1 MSSIRKTSFGNRKF
15 YALPEEYAVRSSKF
29 KSVSKKEDVTKLIK
43 YIDDSVIGKNTS
55 FTGPYG
61 RRKVVYCDYTASA
74 RSLQFIEDYVL
85 KEVLPAYGNTHT
97 TTTLTS
103 LQSTLFRHEARDI
116 IRNAVHASEDDAVI
130 FVGSGAT
137 GAVHKLIHGL
147 GFTSSNPPIVFAGPF
162 EHHSNLLPWKE
173 ISAKIIRIQETKEG
187 FLDLVDLENQ
197 LQLHR
202 NLQPDSQLIGVFSAS
217 SNITGVLADDIATT
231 LLLHQYGAL
240 AFWDYATAAP
250 YVPLDMNPFLPTV
263 DEKSV
268 YKDAMFFSGHKFVGG
283 IQTPGVLIAKKRL
296 FKNSVPHGCG
306 GGSVFFVSR
315 ESHRYLKDIEMR
327 EEGGTGAIV
336 ESIRLGLAMQLKM
349 YVGVNN
355 IMTREEKITKQML
368 SFVRNIPELILLGNN
383 SITTKRL
390 PVFSFVVK
398 HPRGLFLHHNFVCA
412 VLNDVFGIQARGGCA
427 CAGPYAQD
435 LLGIDEE
442 LAAEYE
448 AILLEDSRLDR
459 HHLRRHAESSQY
471 EMLRPGFTRIS
482 LPYFMSEAE
491 VGFVM
496 EAVKM
501 AATEAWKL
509 LPQYVVNPETG
520 EWRHTTNTIFRDRKW
535 LGNIRYVDGKMSVN
549 ERKVSGHNPC
559 PHDYNDILHTARN
572 IFNKARKEYI
582 QQSSQGNVPL
592 YVIIHVLMITMIF
605 YTPLGIYSTKLAR
618 NIFNK
623 ARKIAVRHPLAD
635 QCSMFN
641 EQSDKLRWFM
651 LPSEAQ
657 DLLLGQTTN
666 VRQAVPFAPAD
677 YCERTNTPLAVNVT
691 TNCVSPD
698 TSSAFSRH
706 NSLSA
711 LDIKIKNDKLNRN
724 RSESPSPT
732 TTTNGFN
739 LAASRKAGVL
749 SPVSPYYRERCY
761 SLGSNPETPPPRLKN
776 SPYFARQR
784 QCSCSSQ
791 TDLNSIDSD
800 RDVCDSPSSTSD
812 NICAYVE
819 EVTKE
824 LATEIKSEIREVI
837 AKLEKRYSLE
847 SRFIKSNSLPRN
859 NSVPMII
866 MNNYECYDSN
876 KSIDSVGVNSFKG
889 FETPPLQPSPL
900 NETAMSEH
908 VAEYLAELTTEM
920 VTEMKSEF
928 REMVNAVD
936 EIICPG
942 SNNTTLSD
950 ENKDDNAK
958 TGGEALLESI
968 KEGDID
974 NDSSDSFD
982 TRRGT
987 FCSQDSGVYVTTDHK
1002 DEPLL
1007 QSHAPKPK
1015 VCLLKNGPGSNRGAK
1030 SRVESPGVSTASP
1043 PVLGDL
1049 KPRWYCPPNNIWR
1062 PTVKAIKEFEMISDG
1077 DRVLVCVSG
1086 GKDSLSLLHT
1096 LHQYQYYARSKGIH
1110 FTLGA
1115 ATVDPGSNAYDP
1127 RPLIPY
1133 MAALGVH
1140 YLYEEQPILEQAAAT
1155 DPTSICSFCSR
1166 MKRGRLYAAARSANY
1181 NVLALGQHLDDLAE
1195 TFIMAVFH
1203 NGRLRSMKA
1212 HYYIRERD
1220 LRVIRPFINVREKAL
1235 RQFAESKKLP
1245 VIPENCPACFEA
1257 PKERHRTKQLLAQQE
1272 ILFPKLFSSLRSA
1285 IQPLISFRYTGVE
1298 SKVYSEGFPSG
1309 VKVEDDELEECPPN
1323 LANKP
1328 DGNK

>member
-509 LPQYVVNPETG
+509 LPQ
-520 EWRHTTNTIFRDRKW
+520 KW

-559 PHDYNDILHTARN
+559 PHDYNDILHT
-572 IFNKARKEYI
+572 
-582 QQSSQGNVPL
+582 
-592 YVIIHVLMITMIF
+592 
-605 YTPLGIYSTKLAR
+605 AR

-837 AKLEKRYSLE
+837 AKG
-847 SRFIKSNSLPRN
+847 
-859 NSVPMII
+859 M
-866 MNNYECYDSN
+866 
-876 KSIDSVGVNSFKG
+876 G
-889 FETPPLQPSPL
+889 
-900 NETAMSEH
+900 
-908 VAEYLAELTTEM
+908 M
-920 VTEMKSEF
+920 V
-928 REMVNAVD
+928 
-936 EIICPG
+936 
-942 SNNTTLSD
+942 
-950 ENKDDNAK
+950 
-958 TGGEALLESI
+958 
-968 KEGDID
+968 
-974 NDSSDSFD
+974 
-982 TRRGT
+982 
-987 FCSQDSGVYVTTDHK
+987 
-1002 DEPLL
+1002 
-1007 QSHAPKPK
+1007 
-1015 VCLLKNGPGSNRGAK
+1015 
-1030 SRVESPGVSTASP
+1030 
-1043 PVLGDL
+1043 
-1049 KPRWYCPPNNIWR
+1049 
-1062 PTVKAIKEFEMISDG
+1062 IS
-1077 DRVLVCVSG
+1077 
-1086 GKDSLSLLHT
+1086 
-1096 LHQYQYYARSKGIH
+1096 
-1110 FTLGA
+1110 
-1115 ATVDPGSNAYDP
+1115 
-1127 RPLIPY
+1127 
-1133 MAALGVH
+1133 
-1140 YLYEEQPILEQAAAT
+1140 
-1155 DPTSICSFCSR
+1155 
-1166 MKRGRLYAAARSANY
+1166 
-1181 NVLALGQHLDDLAE
+1181 
-1195 TFIMAVFH
+1195 
-1203 NGRLRSMKA
+1203 
-1212 HYYIRERD
+1212 
-1220 LRVIRPFINVREKAL
+1220 
-1235 RQFAESKKLP
+1235 
-1245 VIPENCPACFEA
+1245 
-1257 PKERHRTKQLLAQQE
+1257 
-1272 ILFPKLFSSLRSA
+1272 
-1285 IQPLISFRYTGVE
+1285 
-1298 SKVYSEGFPSG
+1298 
-1309 VKVEDDELEECPPN
+1309 
-1323 LANKP
+1323 
-1328 DGNK
+1328 

>member
-1 MSSIRKTSFGNRKF
+1 MSSSTKKTFGSRKF
-15 YALPEEYAVRSSKF
+15 YALPEEYAVKSVSKF
-29 KSVSKKEDVTKLIK
+29 KSVSRKEDVSKLIK
-43 YIDDSVIGKNTS
+43 YIEENVIGRNTT
-55 FTGPYG
+55 FAGPYG

-74 RSLQFIEDYVL
+74 RSLQFIEDYIL

-147 GFTSSNPPIVFAGPF
+147 GFTGSNPPIVFAGPY

-202 NLQPDSQLIGVFSAS
+202 NLQPDVQLIGVFSAS
-217 SNITGVLADDIATT
+217 SNITGILADDVATT

-283 IQTPGVLIAKKRL
+283 IQTPGVLIAKKSL

-315 ESHRYLKDIEMR
+315 DSHRYLKDVEMR

-336 ESIRLGLAMQLKM
+336 ESVRLGLAMQLKM
-349 YVGVNN
+349 YVGVQN
-355 IMTREEKITKQML
+355 IMSREEKVTKQML
-368 SFVRNIPELILLGNN
+368 SFMRNIPELILLGSNTV
-383 SITTKRL
+383 SQKRL
-390 PVFSFVVK
+390 AVFSFVVK
-398 HPRGLFLHHNFVCA
+398 HPRGMFLHHNFVCA

-448 AILLEDSRLDR
+448 AVLMEDSRLDR
-459 HHLRRHAESSQY
+459 HHLRRHGEGSSY

-482 LPYFMSEAE
+482 LPYFMSESE
-491 VGFVM
+491 IVFIM
-496 EAVKM
+496 EAIKM
-501 AATEAWKL
+501 TATEAWKL
-509 LPQYVVNPETG
+509 LPQYVVNPETA
-520 EWRHTTNTIFRDRKW
+520 EWRHSTNTIFRDRKW
-535 LGNIRYVDGKMSVN
+535 LGNIRYVDGKMTVN
-549 ERKVSGHNPC
+549 ERKVSSSQNPC
-559 PHDYNDILHTARN
+559 PHDYNDILHT
-572 IFNKARKEYI
+572 
-582 QQSSQGNVPL
+582 
-592 YVIIHVLMITMIF
+592 
-605 YTPLGIYSTKLAR
+605 AR

-641 EQSDKLRWFM
+641 ERTDKLRWFM

-657 DLLLGQTTN
+657 DLLLGQTPK
-666 VRQAVPFAPAD
+666 VRQTVPFAPAE
-677 YCERTNTPLAVNVT
+677 YCERTNTTPTPLLSPPLGGG
-691 TNCVSPD
+691 CVSPD
-698 TSSAFSRH
+698 LISIASSQQFSRH

-724 RSESPSPT
+724 RSESPSFPLNNGST
-732 TTTNGFN
+732 TP
-739 LAASRKAGVL
+739 RRAGVL
-749 SPVSPYYRERCY
+749 SPVSPYYPRERCY
-761 SLGSNPETPPPRLKN
+761 SLGSNPDTPPPRLKN
-776 SPYFARQR
+776 SPYFALSRQR
-784 QCSCSSQ
+784 QCSCGSQ
-791 TDLNSIDSD
+791 TDLNSLDSD
-800 RDVCDSPSSTSD
+800 RDGCDSPSNTSD
-812 NICAYVE
+812 NIQAYVE
-819 EVTKE
+819 EMTKE
-824 LATEIKSEIREVI
+824 LATEIKSEIRDVI
-837 AKLEKRYSLE
+837 NRVDDALSECSETSMDTVNGNGYPIEKRFSLE
-847 SRFIKSNSLPRN
+847 SRLIKSNSLPRN

-900 NETAMSEH
+900 NESAMSEH

-928 REMVNAVD
+928 REMVNQVD
-936 EIICPG
+936 EIICPAGTNGTGG
-942 SNNTTLSD
+942 SNNNSISD
-950 ENKDDNAK
+950 VQEK
-958 TGGEALLESI
+958 GEDRLLESI
-968 KEGDID
+968 KE
-974 NDSSDSFD
+974 
-982 TRRGT
+982 
-987 FCSQDSGVYVTTDHK
+987 DSGVYTNETK
-1002 DEPLL
+1002 DECTMTSQGQ
-1007 QSHAPKPK
+1007 QSKPK
-1015 VCLLKNGPGSNRGAK
+1015 ACPLVRHTKGK
-1030 SRVESPGVSTASP
+1030 FKESAPRRQATEAQSTNPSTGE
-1043 PVLGDL
+1043 V

-1062 PTVKAIKEFEMISDG
+1062 PTLKAIKEFEMILDG
-1077 DRVLVCVSG
+1077 DRVMVCLSG

-1096 LHQYQYYARSKGIH
+1096 LHQYQYYARSKGVH

-1115 ATVDPGSNAYDP
+1115 ATVDPGSTAYDP

-1133 MAALGVH
+1133 LASLGVH

-1155 DPTSICSFCSR
+1155 DPSSICSFCSR
-1166 MKRGRLYAAARSANY
+1166 MKRGRLYAAARGANY

-1195 TFIMAVFH
+1195 TFLMAVFH

-1235 RQFAESKKLP
+1235 RQFAENKKLP

-1285 IQPLISFRYTGVE
+1285 IQPLISFRYTGAE
-1298 SKVYSEGFPSG
+1298 SKVYNERLGFAVG
-1309 VKVEDDELEECPPN
+1309 GEEEECPPN
-1323 LANKP
+1323 LSVKS
-1328 DGNK
+1328 GEEGES